1 MSSLL
6 PNQTQILSQLCSD
19 PATLAETQLQQP
31 RITIQQFLDN
41 CFAFVSNH
49 HKELAQHYIFEF
61 SSLSASNPVLTKS
74 NVLGACTTDKPVLR
88 VDENLRFQGSTA
100 GSVRVSDACTR
111 TASTRGLQILVH
123 GTYVYV
129 ILCGQIV
136 YEGDV
141 LNPSK
146 RPPVG
151 IAFYRHAWELPAAII
166 DHFETHVH
174 KQKGFKYWHDA
185 TNRVLVALPEST
197 ERIFQRALFVWLDTH
212 IVDKIRIYAEPR
224 GLGQDATDVTVVT
237 VTGDHIVEIKWLG
250 KNASNTEYKQERINE
265 GLRQVAIYLNNDP
278 RAIRGYALLYDARCR
293 EDHEKESAFNPADRH
308 PNCDEPI
315 ILFLESETPS
325 QIAKTKP
332 SKPQKPAKTK
342 SA

>member
-1 MSSLL
+1 MSTLL

-19 PATLAETQLQQP
+19 PATLAATQLQQP
-31 RITIQQFLDN
+31 RPTVQQFLDK
-41 CFAFVSNH
+41 CFEFVKLH
-49 HKELAQHYIFEF
+49 HKKLAQHYIFEF
-61 SSLSASNPVLTKS
+61 SSRSTSKPALTMSHVLA
-74 NVLGACTTDKPVLR
+74 ACTTDKPILR
-88 VDENLRFQGSTA
+88 VDESLRFQGSAA
-100 GSVRVSDACTR
+100 GSVRVSDACSLM
-111 TASTRGLQILVH
+111 ASTHGLQILVH

-129 ILCGQIV
+129 ILCGQII

-146 RPPVG
+146 KPPVG
-151 IAFYRHAWELPAAII
+151 ISFYRNASELPAAIV
-166 DHFETHVH
+166 DHFEAHVH
-174 KQKGFKYWHDA
+174 KQKGFKYWHDVS
-185 TNRVLVALPEST
+185 NRVLVALPEST

-212 IVDKIRIYAEPR
+212 IIDKIRIYAEPR

-237 VTGDHIVEIKWLG
+237 VTGDHIVEVKWLG
-250 KNASNTEYKQERINE
+250 KNAANTEYKQDRINE

-308 PNCDEPI
+308 PNCEEPM

-325 QIAKTKP
+325 QKAKTKP
-332 SKPQKPAKTK
+332 SKPQKQTKAKK
-342 SA
+342 A